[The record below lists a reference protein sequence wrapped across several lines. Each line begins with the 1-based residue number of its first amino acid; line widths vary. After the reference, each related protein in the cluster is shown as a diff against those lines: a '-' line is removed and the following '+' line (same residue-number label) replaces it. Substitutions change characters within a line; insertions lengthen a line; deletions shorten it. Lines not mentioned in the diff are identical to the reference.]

1 MNVRYG
7 DFVGMEE
14 RDNRRPATPEQIER
28 MKANFKL
35 TLESSDHE
43 LYVDMVLHEA
53 LKRGNLEGIEGLDKD
68 YICKV
73 LAVYA
78 NVCYVNFCLCVQ
90 MRSSLKAPL
99 GVEKRYDVRRSVVTA
114 HEIYKNLHGFNDAKT
129 TWKDIEE
136 RLQGLYPEKC
146 HEIEEAAEAYR
157 VMYAGNMD
165 MDTRNVAKHFSSDPE
180 EFYNRMAEINE
191 RSVMDRFLALMRFL
205 QPTHTLLVEELRRKL
220 GMYYLVGISMPMPVQ
235 RFDTV
240 HMVEGEALEVFK
252 KGIVHYDSIVSGL
265 FRQITAIRRFADERN
280 MDVEQIPEWGFLVK
294 NNMVAHILYIYI
306 DLTTTFLAFTRSET
320 FAEYQLN
327 LAYLFLSAHEGF
339 KKLYGFDERGRAK
352 SFWSR
357 SVKSEMEKL
366 GNESLSNEV
375 AQIEGRLEKL
385 SQSEYLKDDDKAA
398 VFSDVKTDK
407 KSGKENAIL
416 VMDYFRTVT
425 SADDLNDLR
434 EFLFLMNDIVRLV
447 NKVLE
452 VQSAET
458 SRQLHEK
465 FDNFRQ
471 MFDKID
477 AVIAENVKDAAQT
490 EEFNEATRK
499 FREMIDG
506 LEKRI

>member
-1 MNVRYG
+1 
-7 DFVGMEE
+7 
-14 RDNRRPATPEQIER
+14 
-28 MKANFKL
+28 
-35 TLESSDHE
+35 
-43 LYVDMVLHEA
+43 
-53 LKRGNLEGIEGLDKD
+53 
-68 YICKV
+68 
-73 LAVYA
+73 
-78 NVCYVNFCLCVQ
+78 
-90 MRSSLKAPL
+90 
-99 GVEKRYDVRRSVVTA
+99 
-114 HEIYKNLHGFNDAKT
+114 
-129 TWKDIEE
+129 
-136 RLQGLYPEKC
+136 
-146 HEIEEAAEAYR
+146 
-157 VMYAGNMD
+157 
-165 MDTRNVAKHFSSDPE
+165 
-180 EFYNRMAEINE
+180 
-191 RSVMDRFLALMRFL
+191 MRFL
-205 QPTHTLLVEELRRKL
+205 QPTHTLLVEELRRNL

-294 NNMVAHILYIYI
+294 NNMVADILYIYI